1 MKEKDR
7 IWSLIAKK
15 LAGEASD
22 DELAE
27 LEQLLKNHPDATYPM
42 ELLTDLWQQQQKVDT
57 SEIDKAFARHLQRM
71 AEQEED
77 QPATAEHSTQQPGT
91 YFTWA
96 NRANKK
102 GQLFSFLTA
111 NGMLGNYCKIAWR
124 NLSRSRVFSIINITG
139 LAIGMAGALLI
150 LLWIQNELS
159 FDQFHKKKTRIYKIY
174 NSVVFNGKIETWG
187 STPMVMAP
195 VLKQYPEVENITR
208 VNWVAAFILKTNDK
222 QLQPQ
227 GYLTDPGFL
236 TMFDFPLVKGNT
248 ATALDQPHS
257 IVITE
262 QLSQKLFGHTD
273 ALGKVIRID
282 SNALFTVTGIMKNLP
297 NNTQFRF
304 EYLVPWSYMKE
315 VGWENNNWAIN
326 NNVVTYV
333 LLKPGVTEQLAN
345 AHFRDIIKTHDKTLS
360 NRVFLHPMRKWHLW
374 SEFENGQLTGGNIEG
389 VRLMSILAA
398 FILLIA
404 CINYMNLSTARSIKR
419 AREVGIRKVA
429 GAGKST
435 LIGQFLGESI
445 LIAFIAGLF
454 SLVIATN
461 ALPWFNQLTF
471 KKLFIP
477 FSDLYFWL
485 AGIAFILFTGILA
498 GSYPAFYLSSF
509 HPVAVL
515 KGSFKAVHA
524 FITPRKVLVVVQ
536 FTFAIVL
543 IICTIVVHRQIDFG
557 RKRDAGFKMDQL
569 VFVYNLG
576 DLSKNYRLIREELV
590 RSGAVTSM
598 VRTGSPVTEIWTSE
612 DDFKWQGKDPDNKS
626 FFIKFYTEKDFVE
639 TLGLKIIAGR
649 DINAEVYPTDS
660 TAVLLNESALK
671 LMGFKDPIG
680 QTITNS
686 EGPWHVVGIVN
697 DFVPGLPWSPVYPMA
712 IQGPGVKNWFGTL
725 TFRLNSQY
733 DQSKSI
739 AAIQSI
745 LKKYNPDYPFDYYFV
760 HEMYAGKFQDV
771 INTGKLAAT
780 SAGLTIF
787 ISCLGLFALA
797 AYMAENRIK
806 EIGIRKVLGA
816 SITAISTLLSK
827 DFLILVLIAFVIASP
842 IAWWMMHS
850 WLEDYSYRV
859 NISWWIFVVTGT
871 VSMSIAL
878 LTVSYQAIKAA
889 LANPARS
896 LRSE

>member
-1 MKEKDR
+1 MKDKDR
-7 IWSLIAKK
+7 IWSLIAKR
-15 LAGEASD
+15 LAGEASA
-22 DELAE
+22 AE
-27 LEQLLKNHPDATYPM
+27 LSELEELLKKYPDTTYPM
-42 ELLTDLWQQQQKVDT
+42 ELLTDLWKQQQATDT
-57 SEIDKAFARHLQRM
+57 SETDRAFAKHLQRM
-71 AEQEED
+71 AEQDEPA
-77 QPATAEHSTQQPGT
+77 PATDEHSSQQPRT
-91 YFTWA
+91 HFTWT
-96 NRANKK
+96 NRGNKK
-102 GQLFSFLTA
+102 ERLLSFLTA
-111 NGMLGNYCKIAWR
+111 NGMLGGYCKLAWR
-124 NLSRSRVFSIINITG
+124 NLRRSRVFSIINITG

-150 LLWIQNELS
+150 LLWLRNELS
-159 FDQFHKKKTRIYKIY
+159 YDQFHTKKDRIYKVY

-227 GYLTDPGFL
+227 GYLSDPGFL
-236 TMFDFPLVKGNT
+236 TMFDFPLMKGNA
-248 ATALDQPHS
+248 ATALNAPHS

-282 SNALFTVTGIMKNLP
+282 SNALFTVTGVMKDLP
-297 NNTQFRF
+297 NNTQFKF

-315 VGWENNNWAIN
+315 VGWENNNWAVSA
-326 NNVVTYV
+326 NVQTYV
-333 LLKPGVTEQLAN
+333 LLKPGITEQLAN
-345 AHFRDIIKTHDKTLS
+345 FHFRDIIKTNDKKLS
-360 NRVFLHPMRKWHLW
+360 NAVFLHPMRKWHLW
-374 SEFENGQLTGGNIEG
+374 SRFENGQLTGGDIEG
-389 VRLMSILAA
+389 VRLMSIIAA

-404 CINYMNLSTARSIKR
+404 CINYMNLSTARSVKR

-429 GAGKST
+429 GAGKGT

-454 SLVIATN
+454 SLAIATY

-536 FTFAIVL
+536 FSFAIVL
-543 IICTIVVHRQIDFG
+543 IICTLVVYRQIAFG
-557 RKRDAGFKMDQL
+557 KKRDAGYNMDQL

-576 DLSKNYRLIREELV
+576 DLSKNYRLIRDELI

-598 VRTGSPVTEIWTSE
+598 VRTGSPVTEIWSSE
-612 DDFKWQGKDPDNKS
+612 EDFNWKGKDPGNKS
-626 FFIKFYTEKDFVE
+626 MFITFYTEKDFAK

-660 TAVLLNESALK
+660 TAVLLNESAVK
-671 LMGFKDPIG
+671 VMGLKDPIG

-686 EGPWHVVGIVN
+686 KGTLHVVGVVN
-697 DFVPGLPWSPVYPMA
+697 NFVPGLPWEPVYPMA
-712 IQGPGVKNWFGTL
+712 IEGPGIKGWFGTL

-733 DQSKSI
+733 NQSKSI
-739 AAIQSI
+739 AAIQSV

-760 HEMYAGKFQDV
+760 HDMYAGKFQDV
-771 INTGKLAAT
+771 INTGMLAAT

-816 SITAISTLLSK
+816 SITAITTLLSK
-827 DFLILVLIAFVIASP
+827 DFLKLVLIAFVIASP
-842 IAWWMMHS
+842 VAWWMMHN
-850 WLEDYSYRV
+850 WLQDFSYRIS
-859 NISWWIFVVTGT
+859 ISWWIFAVTGS
-871 VSMSIAL
+871 VSMGIAL